1 MLNCSLEQWVI
12 GAKVSDSIIVH
23 SYGKGV
29 LMWLIVLWG
38 SGWASCQNLLVCPVL
53 NAISYGNSG
62 LLKVYYR
69 WGASPP
75 PLYGGAPIWG
85 AALFFIMNSYLSI
98 YALS

>member
-29 LMWLIVLWG
+29 IMWLIVL
-38 SGWASCQNLLVCPVL
+38 WASCQNLLVCPVL

-62 LLKVYYR
+62 LLKVYYG

-75 PLYGGAPIWG
+75 PLYGGG
-85 AALFFIMNSYLSI
+85 AHMGGRAFFIMNSYLSI

>member
-62 LLKVYYR
+62 LLKVYYG
-69 WGASPP
+69 WGPAHPHYMGGRP
-75 PLYGGAPIWG
+75 YGGG
-85 AALFFIMNSYLSI
+85 ARFF
-98 YALS
+98 